1 MNSRWLRKE
10 TVKGTRRGTAE
21 DMDIK
26 KKACPFDKRQA
37 DDGIAEVVKFDEEES
52 GFHGRRRENHRRL
65 S

>member
-1 MNSRWLRKE
+1 LRKE
-10 TVKGTRRGTAE
+10 LVKGTCRWTAE

-37 DDGIAEVVKFDEEES
+37 ENGIAEVVKFDDEEA
-52 GFHGRRRENHRRL
+52 GFHGKRRENHRRL